1 MNISL
6 AVLFKLRMAALLK
19 EVGRRKTAFFHLHS
33 LKGAVW
39 PRGKPIPSMPSAH
52 WYLQATSVETLGR
65 YSTGFISSPL
75 EKRRPRP
82 PRLQLLNETQG
93 QPFSKKYKSNS
104 CTTFQSQC
112 LVESWYPRS
121 KRSCCHLSH
130 ARRSLKL
137 PIWHE
142 PHPRSIQLEQRIGGN
157 GWIMEQCMPGEPLDK
172 TFQTLSPSQ

>member
-6 AVLFKLRMAALLK
+6 AVLFKLRMAAILK
-19 EVGRRKTAFFHLHS
+19 EVGRRKTAFSHLHS

-82 PRLQLLNETQG
+82 PRLHLLNETQG

-112 LVESWYPRS
+112 LVESWYPVQNEV
-121 KRSCCHLSH
+121 
-130 ARRSLKL
+130 AAISLMRGAL
-137 PIWHE
+137 LNYLYDTSLIPEVYNWSSASE
-142 PHPRSIQLEQRIGGN
+142 GMAG
-157 GWIMEQCMPGEPLDK
+157 
-172 TFQTLSPSQ
+172 